1 MKNRI
6 RTIFQGV
13 GGAALIVVVAQV
25 LSKGTGFFREVL
37 FAGEYGVG
45 RDFEFY
51 LIAFT
56 IPGILNSVLFYQ
68 AQNYFVP
75 IYNEKKQKSIEEAHT
90 FFTSSLVFFTILIS
104 TVAFVL
110 YLLSPW
116 VAEFFVPGAS
126 GVETEKVTGLFNL
139 ALLTLPLNGLIS
151 VYSAWLVAEFK
162 FKVTYLSQIWTNI
175 VIICFVFF
183 FGHTLGTM
191 AIVAG
196 YIVGNLFQLIH
207 LVSGGRKVFPVGMK
221 FRISIKSGVSWLI
234 FLNTLFV
241 EVSGQFFI
249 FIDRS
254 FYANTEAGGI
264 AALNYSYIIYMLPV
278 TVFTTALGSALLPDF
293 SANIA
298 KGDLEEAN
306 SKFSRAIEI
315 IFLLFIPATLIYAFA
330 GNELISLLYERGRF
344 NSASTVMTGQTLL
357 FYSLSLPL
365 YAVFAVG
372 LKYAYSLKGSGALV
386 AISAAGL
393 LMKYFFSSLLSPAM
407 HQNGLAL
414 ATTLT
419 YCVQSLMCIW
429 FIVKNSGF
437 RVEPRL
443 LGNGLQFIL
452 WPGVI
457 LAVSLLLVSQFNL
470 TSLILPAGFI
480 FVYPLIL
487 HLTKNSVYGEI
498 TSRFIGPK

>member
-13 GGAALIVVVAQV
+13 GGAALIVVVAQA

-90 FFTSSLVFFTILIS
+90 FFTSSLVFFTLLVS
-104 TVAFVL
+104 VLAFFL
-110 YLLSPW
+110 YLLSAP
-116 VAEFFVPGAS
+116 VAGFFIPGLS
-126 GVETEKVTGLFNL
+126 VGDQHKVSTLFNM

-151 VYSAWLVAEFK
+151 VTSAWLVAEFR
-162 FKVTYLSQIWTNI
+162 FKVTYLSQIWTNL
-175 VIICFVFF
+175 VIIFFVFF
-183 FGHTLGTM
+183 FGHALGTM
-191 AIVAG
+191 AIVTG
-196 YIVGNLFQLIH
+196 YIIGNLFQLFH
-207 LVSGGRKVFPVGMK
+207 LASGGRKIYPKGLK
-221 FRISIKSGVSWLI
+221 FRFSLKGGVSWLI

-249 FIDRS
+249 FIDRM
-254 FYANTEAGGI
+254 FYSNTEAGGI
-264 AALNYSYIIYMLPV
+264 AALNYSIIIFMLPV
-278 TVFTTALGSALLPDF
+278 TIFTTALGSALLPDF

-298 KGDLEEAN
+298 KGDMEEAN
-306 SKFSRAIEI
+306 NKFSRAIEI
-315 IFLLFIPATLIYAFA
+315 IFLLFIPATLIYVFA
-330 GNELISLLYERGRF
+330 GDELIGLLYERGKF
-344 NSASTVMTGQTLL
+344 NAASTAMTAETLVY
-357 FYSLSLPL
+357 YSLSLPL

-386 AISAAGL
+386 AISVAGL
-393 LMKYFFSSLLSPAM
+393 IMKYLFSLLLSPSM

-414 ATTLT
+414 ASSIT
-419 YCVQSLMCIW
+419 YSIQSLMCLW
-429 FIVKNSGF
+429 FIVRNSGF
-437 RVEPRL
+437 KVEKRL

-457 LAVSLLLVSQFNL
+457 LAVSLLLISQFNL

-480 FVYPLIL
+480 LVYPLIL

-498 TSRFIGPK
+498 TSRFTGPR